1 MKYQYN
7 IAKQNPPTIDYGCDR
22 FTKNNGLC
30 NITSYNENI
39 VMSGYE
45 GKGSCENVETVDVG
59 NGGKY
64 PIRPVLSLYSPRT
77 TAPAMGIKIK
87 R

>member
-1 MKYQYN
+1 
-7 IAKQNPPTIDYGCDR
+7 
-22 FTKNNGLC
+22 
-30 NITSYNENI
+30 
-39 VMSGYE
+39 MSGYE

-77 TAPAMGIKIK
+77 RAPAMGIKIK